1 MAGYRRSR
9 RSRSRRPR
17 FCSFCAD
24 GKAIDYKDSDALR
37 RYLTGLGKIKP
48 RRQTGLC
55 AKHQRDLAMAV
66 KRARHLALLSFA
78 GAE

>member
-1 MAGYRRSR
+1 MSEYRTSR

-17 FCSFCAD
+17 FCASCAE
-24 GKAIDYKDSDALR
+24 GKSIDYKDSDTLR
-37 RYLTGLGKIKP
+37 RYLTGMGKIKP

-55 AKHQRDLAMAV
+55 AKHQRELAMAV

-78 GAE
+78 GTE

>member
-1 MAGYRRSR
+1 MSAYRVSR

-17 FCSFCAD
+17 FCAFCAEGD
-24 GKAIDYKDSDALR
+24 SIDYKDPDGLR

-55 AKHQRDLAMAV
+55 AKHQRDLAIAV